1 MTNKEA
7 IEAIKCNYPPRNYTI
22 LREAL
27 DKAMDLLRDTEW
39 ISFTFD
45 EDGNLDCQIPHEGQ
59 EVLISYEDEVDI
71 DTMCYDNNG
80 WYFDNHG
87 GIEGIDAWMP
97 LPKPYKSTLFI

>member
-39 ISFTFD
+39 IPITFD
-45 EDGNLDCQIPHEGQ
+45 EDGNMDCPIPYEGQ
-59 EVLISYEDEVDI
+59 DILISYGDSIAI
-71 DTMCYDNNG
+71 DTMRYDNDG

-97 LPKPYKSTLFI
+97 LPKPYKGKEI

>member
-39 ISFTFD
+39 IPFTFD
-45 EDGNLDCQIPHEGQ
+45 EDGNLDCPIPYEGQ
-59 EVLISYEDEVDI
+59 DILISYGDSIAI
-71 DTMCYDNNG
+71 DTMHYDDG
-80 WYFDNHG
+80 WDFENYLEISD
-87 GIEGIDAWMP
+87 IDAWMP
-97 LPKPYKSTLFI
+97 LPKSYKEGANDD